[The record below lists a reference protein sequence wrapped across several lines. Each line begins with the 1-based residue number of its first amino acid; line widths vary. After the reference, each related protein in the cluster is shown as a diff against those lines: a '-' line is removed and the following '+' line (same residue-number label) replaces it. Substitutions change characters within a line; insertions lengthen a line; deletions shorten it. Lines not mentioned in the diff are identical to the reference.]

1 MSVLLTLLSL
11 GPHIRPHS
19 YINKQCMHFHK
30 SLFIN
35 MRIEANNN
43 GVTFPEVGAF
53 CLGSAKILIGLSITE
68 RHKKTDFMVT
78 YIAMLKLS

>member
-1 MSVLLTLLSL
+1 MSVLLTLLSFS
-11 GPHIRPHS
+11 PHIRLQS
-19 YINKQCMHFHK
+19 NFNKQCMQFHK

-35 MRIEANNN
+35 MRIEANIN
-43 GVTFPEVGAF
+43 GVTFPEVGAY
-53 CLGSAKILIGLSITE
+53 CLGLTRILIGLSITE